1 MLERLRGKLIEK
13 SLNKI
18 LVETGGGLGLSLTA
32 PLSTSLKLPPIG
44 EEVILETR
52 LILRQ
57 ESVELFGFL
66 TKLERESFDILTSVS
81 KIGPK
86 LAVTIISAI
95 GPKELSEALISQ
107 DPDRLS
113 SIKGIGIK
121 TAERIM
127 VELKDKAKKF
137 HDAYVLSGSSPS
149 GSQDSKKI
157 TPSVHQ
163 EASLALQSL
172 GHTKPEADKVI
183 RRAAA
188 NSETAATVEDLIRE
202 ALKSLSS

>member
-13 SLNKI
+13 SFNKI

-32 PLSTSLKLPPIG
+32 PLTTSLNLPSLG

-52 LILRQ
+52 LILRE

-66 TKLERESFDILTSVS
+66 TKLERDSFDILTSVS

-95 GPKELSEALISQ
+95 GPKELSEALINQ
-107 DPDRLS
+107 DLDRLS
-113 SIKGIGIK
+113 SIKGIGVK

-127 VELKDKAKKF
+127 VELKDKAKKL
-137 HDAYVLSGSSPS
+137 HDAYVSSDPT
-149 GSQDSKKI
+149 GTKDSERMD
-157 TPSVHQ
+157 PEVYQ

-172 GHTKPEADKVI
+172 GHTKQEADKVI
-183 RRAAA
+183 KKALS
-188 NSETAATVEDLIRE
+188 NCDKDATVEDLIRE
-202 ALKSLSS
+202 ALKSLSK